1 MTIARTPFV
10 RSSALLALLFA
21 SHAQSAD
28 GGSYLTLGTGFGNAR
43 EADIRVPGAV
53 FESDELGDSPV
64 FTGAFGWRFSEN
76 LRAELELAYHPD
88 YAVEEHLSA
97 MGTEI
102 EVDAEISALSAMVN
116 GYYDFPMG
124 NFTPYVGVG
133 IGASRNRIFD
143 IRNTALNG
151 PSAGLSVIG
160 EGDTTTGTAY
170 QVILGVD
177 VPVND
182 NLSFNVAFHY
192 VDLGKVKTASNTF
205 GGTTTPPGEGELLIH
220 DLRFG
225 LRYTF

>member
-1 MTIARTPFV
+1 MTIARTHFLHA
-10 RSSALLALLFA
+10 SALLALLAAPQAFA
-21 SHAQSAD
+21 AD
-28 GGSYLTLGTGFGNAR
+28 GGTYLTLGTGFGNAR
-43 EADIRVPGAV
+43 EADISVPGTV

-64 FTGAFGWRFSEN
+64 FSGAFGWRWSEN
-76 LRAELELAYHPD
+76 FRAELEVAYHPD

-102 EVDAEISALSAMVN
+102 EVDAEISALSAMIN

-124 NFTPYVGVG
+124 NVTPYVGVG
-133 IGASRNRIFD
+133 IGASKNRLFD
-143 IRNTALNG
+143 IRNTATTG

-160 EGDTTTGTAY
+160 DGDTATGTAY
-170 QVILGVD
+170 QLILGVD

-192 VDLGKVKTASNTF
+192 VDLGKVKSAPNTF
-205 GGTTTPPGEGELLIH
+205 GGVTTPGGEGELLIH